1 MGLAYVRFALENPS
15 HYRVMFG
22 GFLGSR
28 EPRGALKEEG
38 QAAFRALVDALI
50 SLQEASLARPD
61 DPLKAAHFVWATVH
75 GISMLAIDGLL
86 GGKGSDAIELAR
98 YASGRIIAAVAAVS
112 GKEPRASMASR

>member
-1 MGLAYVRFALENPS
+1 
-15 HYRVMFG
+15 MFG

-50 SLQEASLARPD
+50 SLQEAGLTRPD

-86 GGKGSDAIELAR
+86 GGKASDAIELAR